1 MNFIHTSLEKM
12 KGKTLFVNALLV
24 LLALFLAPLILPF
37 LLSFLSWLLNT
48 FFLLSLLI
56 ACLWASTRG
65 ILALKQKGKISDNT
79 TQIII
84 RILHFTEK
92 VFLFPIALISKIIRK
107 TTQDLNQ
114 DTNTTA

>member
-37 LLSFLSWLLNT
+37 LLSWLLNT

-79 TQIII
+79 TRIII